1 MRNLIKKILKESD
14 EWDWVGDATDT
25 PVEWDSIKDLMTSY
39 EGVKFIQPTT
49 AEDIVYTITK
59 DTGERFIYVEWIE
72 NDYIHKAKLNR
83 NTVTEKFKSG
93 VWKLINII
101 KESDEWDWVRES
113 KPWISFE
120 EAKEDHYYN
129 IEKSETL
136 LNALMSCN
144 LMTSIYYDSVK
155 VEVVDKMYIKYSDVY
170 CGSEN
175 DDEVLSLHLMF
186 YNENGY
192 GINSFWVTE
201 DMVTLYPIT
210 DDINES
216 TENPL
221 KWIEDVP
228 TGVELQPNT
237 LYYFEPPLNLG
248 EIATLANLITNS
260 PIIKEW
266 LLRQLD
272 SPMFFELNRGLKY
285 FVTRDN
291 VNERIQGWCT
301 DTDIEWAKG
310 LYPKA
315 TPVDGRKEF
324 GL

>member
-14 EWDWVGDATDT
+14 EWDWV
-25 PVEWDSIKDLMTSY
+25 
-39 EGVKFIQPTT
+39 
-49 AEDIVYTITK
+49 
-59 DTGERFIYVEWIE
+59 
-72 NDYIHKAKLNR
+72 
-83 NTVTEKFKSG
+83 
-93 VWKLINII
+93 
-101 KESDEWDWVRES
+101 RES
-113 KPWISFE
+113 KPEISFE
-120 EAKEDHYYN
+120 EAKEDHYYK
-129 IEKSETL
+129 IEKSEVL
-136 LNALMSCN
+136 LDALMSCASS
-144 LMTSIYYDSVK
+144 TAIYYEAVK
-155 VEVVDKMYIKYSDVY
+155 VRVISKEYIKYSEAY

-192 GINSFWVTE
+192 GIKSFWVTE
-201 DMVTLYPIT
+201 DMVTLY
-210 DDINES
+210 DEMYDINES

-237 LYYFEPPLNLG
+237 LYYFEPSLKID

-266 LLRQLD
+266 LLRLLD
-272 SPMFFELNRGLKY
+272 RPRFVGGVEKIKY
-285 FVTRDN
+285 FVTGDN
-291 VNERIQGWCT
+291 VNEKTKGWCT
-301 DTDIEWAKG
+301 ETDIEWAKG